1 MTNVS
6 ILFIILQ
13 TIIKEEKNM
22 ARGRSGSVDG
32 RASYSGAF
40 TEDLEKVEDY
50 VKNCL
55 AKADLYRP
63 FLKRG
68 KFKDSCNELLKKI
81 AKVRSLLDEACSDLS
96 GSWANI
102 GTVLGEYNTA
112 VTDFN
117 DKLGARTGE
126 SFDFSTLSSEATFID
141 SDRKIVKIEEVVLA
155 KNVLLANVETHSKS
169 SGEIADVL
177 EKTKE
182 AIEKAKNDADA
193 EARSTSI
200 TEWKQKKHETF
211 AKIYGKEFDVAEE
224 DRKTVE
230 ECVDD
235 FETLQRKLKDLTGT
249 ETDIDSTLD
258 KIKNKAASIFDTL
271 SNLFANKDRNPILQR
286 KYLKRVKECAEGLG
300 ASGVTTLLSA
310 GTDSL
315 SSDADWA
322 QCNVDYGEFFLSHG
336 SYYGFINYLLG
347 RKNRVEA
354 DNGNLE
360 DMISTARG
368 RKKKKIQAKI
378 KINNQYITELGKEI
392 EAIETAVLKGFEI
405 IEKAYTSS
413 KDDLKRDGKRFYN
426 PFNRERSEARD
437 KLESKIFNFLFSN
450 KYNVSY
456 KNNYFRGIHGDVPT
470 SPVELYEIY
479 KNAQKATKRSVI
491 KKNIIIAVASIAGAT
506 LLAGGGHHIAQAI
519 KDHLQTTVD
528 GDSNSSQIQ
537 SPTENETFEKID
549 FNFSGE
555 QLKDIKSNLVNSNI
569 ILSSTEINGVKEIA
583 YAEDGCYLYLIS
595 SDNKIIEIKSAT
607 TKEDLQALDNGQYTA
622 KDLVDVVI
630 AGVNSRSAKRNLIGI
645 NTQYPELAGSVL
657 AHIDEKD
664 VDLYAYVDNTHSR
677 KGDSGSVD
685 IVAFGDSNA
694 YVFEDVVSYKTSE
707 GFTIGSQ
714 AELLT
719 SINNDLANKSTNFSG
734 TIDYNF
740 SAPSSSMA
748 SASIKDTVDDLIAL
762 MPEESDQIGNALG
775 R

>member
-22 ARGRSGSVDG
+22 GRIGYVG
-32 RASYSGAF
+32 GGASYSGAF
-40 TEDLEKVEDY
+40 TEELEKVEDY

-55 AKADLYRP
+55 AEADSYWVLRG
-63 FLKRG
+63 KG
-68 KFKDSCNELLKKI
+68 KFKDSCNELLDQIKN
-81 AKVRSLLDEACSDLS
+81 VRRLLDDACFNLS
-96 GSWANI
+96 GSWGEI
-102 GTVLGEYNTA
+102 GRVLREYNDA
-112 VTDFN
+112 VKEFN
-117 DKLGARTGE
+117 TKLDAVVREG
-126 SFDFSTLSSEATFID
+126 FTLPTVSSPATFIVPPGG
-141 SDRKIVKIEEVVLA
+141 KIAEIKKGVLE
-155 KNVLLANVETHSKS
+155 KNVLLANVETHAKS
-169 SGEIADVL
+169 SGDIADVL

-182 AIEKAKNDADA
+182 AIEKAKNKEDADA
-193 EARSTSI
+193 STST
-200 TEWKQKKHETF
+200 TEWEKKKHETF
-211 AKIYGKEFDVAEE
+211 AKIYGKEFDVAKE
-224 DRKTVE
+224 DKETVE
-230 ECVDD
+230 KCVDD
-235 FETLQRKLKDLTGT
+235 FEALQRKLKDLRGT

-271 SNLFANKDRNPILQR
+271 SNLFANKGRNPILQR

-360 DMISTARG
+360 PMKSTARG

-378 KINNQYITELGKEI
+378 KINGQYITELEKEI
-392 EAIETAVLKGFEI
+392 RAIKTAVLKGFEI

-413 KDDLKRDGKRFYN
+413 KDDLKRDGKHFYN
-426 PFNRERSEARD
+426 PFNEEKLDAGE
-437 KLESKIFNFLFSN
+437 KLELIISDFLFNN

-470 SPVELYEIY
+470 SPDELYEIY
-479 KNAQKATKRSVI
+479 KSAQKATKRSVI
-491 KKNIIIAVASIAGAT
+491 KKNIIIAVAIIAGAT
-506 LLAGGGHHIAQAI
+506 LLAGGVHDIAQAI
-519 KDHLQTTVD
+519 KDHGQTTVD

-555 QLKDIKSNLVNSNI
+555 QLKDIKSDLVNSNI

-583 YAEDGCYLYLIS
+583 YTEDGCYLYLIS

-607 TKEDLQALDNGQYTA
+607 TKEDLQVLDNGQYTA

-677 KGDSGSVD
+677 QGDSGSVD
-685 IVAFGDSNA
+685 VVVFGKSTT

>member
-1 MTNVS
+1 
-6 ILFIILQ
+6 
-13 TIIKEEKNM
+13 M
-22 ARGRSGSVDG
+22 AKIGAVDG
-32 RASYSGAF
+32 RAYVPSYSGTF
-40 TEDLEKVEDY
+40 TEELEKVEDY

-55 AKADLYRP
+55 AKADSYWVLRG
-63 FLKRG
+63 KG
-68 KFKDSCNELLKKI
+68 KFKDSCNELLDQIKN
-81 AKVRSLLDEACSDLS
+81 VRRLLDDACSDLS
-96 GSWANI
+96 GSWGEI
-102 GTVLGEYNTA
+102 GRVLREYNTA
-112 VTDFN
+112 VTEFN
-117 DKLGARTGE
+117 TKLDAVVRGGFTLP
-126 SFDFSTLSSEATFID
+126 TLSSPATFIVPPGG
-141 SDRKIVKIEEVVLA
+141 KIAEIKEGVLA
-155 KNVLLANVETHSKS
+155 KNVLLANVVTHTKS
-169 SGEIADVL
+169 SGEIVEVL
-177 EKTKE
+177 KKTEE
-182 AIEKAKNDADA
+182 AIGNAKND
-193 EARSTSI
+193 EATAAASTSI
-200 TEWKQKKHETF
+200 TEWEKKKHETF
-211 AKIYGKEFDVAEE
+211 VTIYGKELDVAEE

-230 ECVDD
+230 KCVDG
-235 FETLQRKLKDLTGT
+235 FEDLQDELEALTGT
-249 ETDIDSTLD
+249 ETDIVSTLEG
-258 KIKNKAASIFDTL
+258 KKKEVARIFEKL
-271 SNLFANKDRNPILQR
+271 SNLFANKDRNPILQS
-286 KYLKRVKECAEGLG
+286 KYLKWVKECAEGLG
-300 ASGVTTLLSA
+300 ASGETTLRSA
-310 GTDSL
+310 ETSLGSL

-322 QCNVDYGEFFLSHG
+322 QCNVDYGEFLLSHG
-336 SYYGFINYLLG
+336 SYYKFIKYLLE

-354 DNGNLE
+354 DNSNLE
-360 DMISTARG
+360 DMKSTVRG

-378 KINNQYITELGKEI
+378 KINDQYITELGKEI

-413 KDDLKRDGKRFYN
+413 KDDLKRDGKHFYN
-426 PFNRERSEARD
+426 PFNRERSEAGD
-437 KLESKIFNFLFSN
+437 KLKSKIFNFLFNN

-470 SPVELYEIY
+470 SPNELYEIY

-491 KKNIIIAVASIAGAT
+491 KKHIIIAVASIAGAT
-506 LLAGGGHHIAQAI
+506 LLAGAGHHIAQAI

-528 GDSNSSQIQ
+528 GGSNSSQIQ

-607 TKEDLQALDNGQYTA
+607 TKEDLQVLDNGQYTA

-719 SINNDLANKSTNFSG
+719 SINNDLANKSTDFSG

-762 MPEESDQIGNALG
+762 MPEEADQIDNALG